1 MNGVSIRELGLARAA
16 RDSVLEPHS
25 PDIIPLTGSWPDHE
39 LCPGGMAETAT

>member
-1 MNGVSIRELGLARAA
+1 MNRVSIRELALARVA

-25 PDIIPLTGSWPDHE
+25 PHISPLTGSGPDHE